1 MRTNPRELAPLLGI
15 FTGTLD
21 NQWARSYIPSMRGG
35 DGQLAT
41 RSQVGRRGESGSP
54 YVGTNKRI
62 PTAVLVAA
70 PPLSPEGFPPPARPL
85 PAVTVA
91 SAAVA
96 APALWLP
103 YREACQR
110 YGLTRSGM
118 DRLRRQGRLDVRY
131 IPCHGLRVS
140 VVSLQVLFGI
150 Q

>member
-1 MRTNPRELAPLLGI
+1 MGCGNG
-15 FTGTLD
+15 
-21 NQWARSYIPSMRGG
+21 S
-35 DGQLAT
+35 LAT

-54 YVGTNKRI
+54 YVGANKRI

-70 PPLSPEGFPPPARPL
+70 PTMHPGGFPPLARPT
-85 PAVTVA
+85 PAVTAA
-91 SAAVA
+91 SSVVA

-140 VVSLQVLFGI
+140 VSSLQILFT